1 MTDHDFT
8 EAEQAAIE
16 QAATDH
22 LSNHFVQSDAE
33 EIAYDIANSIRAAL
47 VADVE
52 AERAELNAKLATIRK
67 HQIAAVVGA
76 YFSWKL
82 DETKRNDR
90 PVTHSIADGSR
101 EKFRGALMVLQ
112 DLLEDLGEIEGD
124 EELEA
129 AFEVVKAEI
138 DAAKVSR

>member
-16 QAATDH
+16 QAANDH
-22 LSNHFVQSDAE
+22 LGNHFVQSDAE
-33 EIAYDIANSIRAAL
+33 ELAYDIANDIRAAL
-47 VADVE
+47 TDE
-52 AERAELNAKLATIRK
+52 INGDRHELQVKLATVRK
-67 HQIAAVVGA
+67 HQLATVVGA

-82 DETKRNDR
+82 HASQRNDR
-90 PVTHSIADGSR
+90 PITHSLADQSR
-101 EKFRGALMVLQ
+101 AKFRGALMVLQ

-138 DAAKVSR
+138 DAAGVSR